1 MQQPLLDVPPDFVY
15 RQLPPANKWLKDHEY
30 VSVNAWIQE
39 KLNDGDSKGI
49 TATSEDDDHLPRVN
63 LLGTL
68 AAFRPNAGGGTH
80 KAHQEV
86 SCRIIKAF
94 YDAGLINMRLGKDGA
109 TALLKAAA
117 CGNIEIAALL
127 LEYGAGIPLWL
138 LSGLFIRNLFPRWR
152 ACILRLGL
160 RRGGCGV

>member
-1 MQQPLLDVPPDFVY
+1 MCEEILQPVLDDPPDTVF
-15 RQLPPANKWLKDHEY
+15 RQLPAANKWLRDHEW
-30 VSVNAWIQE
+30 VSVNRWIQKKRAE
-39 KLNDGDSKGI
+39 GDPGGI
-49 TATSEDDDHLPRVN
+49 TATSEDDGQMPRVN

-68 AAFRPNAGGGTH
+68 AAFRPVAGGGAQ

-138 LSGLFIRNLFPRWR
+138 LFGLFIRNLFLRGR
-152 ACILRLGL
+152 APIF
-160 RRGGCGV
+160 

>member
-1 MQQPLLDVPPDFVY
+1 MPHG
-15 RQLPPANKWLKDHEY
+15 NGWLKDHEWR
-30 VSVNAWIQE
+30 SVLNWMDK
-39 KLNDGDSKGI
+39 KLAEDDPNGI
-49 TATSEDDDHLPRVN
+49 TATSEDDDPLSRVN

-68 AAFRPNAGGGTH
+68 AAFRPNAGGTNH
-80 KAHQEV
+80 LAHQEV
-86 SCRIIKAF
+86 ACRIIKAF

-138 LSGLFIRNLFPRWR
+138 LSGLFIRNLFPRGR